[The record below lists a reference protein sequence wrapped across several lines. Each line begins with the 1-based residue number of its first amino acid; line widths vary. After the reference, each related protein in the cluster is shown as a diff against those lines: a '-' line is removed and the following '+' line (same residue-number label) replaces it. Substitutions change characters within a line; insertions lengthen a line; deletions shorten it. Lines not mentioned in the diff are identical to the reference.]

1 MGSHERAMVEQP
13 SPPQLEAAFLALRA
27 VLPTGQPRPPKQFY
41 ALEDLERAFR
51 ALKQPL
57 AIAKERGG
65 LINPWAL
72 ASLGQNEVRNAAALA
87 GLWMAEFGGATSLRF
102 AAGYLST
109 AFPDGD
115 WLMELGKGYRVATEV
130 CPLGEA
136 ADRVDLVIETS
147 RYLIGIEVKIRA
159 GLGRDQ
165 LERYSS
171 AISRRAE
178 LQKLNPRVVLLAPFR
193 TKLSAVSSTSWA
205 DVSRAARAAAGEKVA
220 ERTFVQHLIASFG
233 EHARVL

>member
-1 MGSHERAMVEQP
+1 M
-13 SPPQLEAAFLALRA
+13 ALRA
-27 VLPTGQPRPPKQFY
+27 VLPSGQPRAAKQFY
-41 ALEDLERAFR
+41 ALDDLQRAFE
-51 ALKQPL
+51 ALKAPL

-72 ASLGQNEVRNAAALA
+72 TSLGQNEVRNAAAFA
-87 GLWMAEFGGATSLRF
+87 GLLMVEFGGETSLRF
-102 AAGYLST
+102 AAGYLSA
-109 AFPDGD
+109 AFPDVD
-115 WLMELGKGYRVATEV
+115 WSTELGKGYRVATEV

-178 LQKLNPRVVLLAPFR
+178 LQKLNPRVVLLAPFG
-193 TKLSAVSSTSWA
+193 TKLPTVSSTTWA
-205 DVSRAARAAAGEKVA
+205 DVSRAARSAAGEKVA
-220 ERTFVQHLIASFG
+220 ERSFVQHLIASFG